1 MVAVDFDVLE
11 KQVTEIQRNKVSA
24 RSHAVYENSYGRFI
38 AWVVRYK
45 PRLIRPTFAEKLGDV
60 SILTVK
66 QLRKRL
72 EATSVFGAWLLT
84 LEKPDGGCLSY
95 AALNTHKVGLFNL
108 YRDYGREI
116 PPTMEKELH
125 KYFKGL
131 KRQMVKA
138 AAQGEISAKTGK
150 DPFSFEL

>member
-1 MVAVDFDVLE
+1 MVDVDFDVLE

-45 PRLIRPTFAEKLGDV
+45 PRLIPPTFAEKLGDV

-72 EATSVFGAWLLT
+72 KAVLDRNPENPPPPHTHTRTLLFDDVQTSVFGA
-84 LEKPDGGCLSY
+84 
-95 AALNTHKVGLFNL
+95 
-108 YRDYGREI
+108 
-116 PPTMEKELH
+116 
-125 KYFKGL
+125 
-131 KRQMVKA
+131 
-138 AAQGEISAKTGK
+138 
-150 DPFSFEL
+150 